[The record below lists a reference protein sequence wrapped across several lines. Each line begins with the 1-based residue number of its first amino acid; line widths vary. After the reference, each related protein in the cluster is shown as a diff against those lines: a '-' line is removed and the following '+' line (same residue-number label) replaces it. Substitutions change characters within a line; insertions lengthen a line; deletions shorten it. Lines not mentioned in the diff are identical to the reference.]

1 MTIWVLFVILLEP
14 TRYYV
19 SPTSFH
25 ETMEECFKAR
35 EVVVQSAPQPKINY
49 EAVCIQT
56 DKVKMQ

>member
-35 EVVVQSAPQPKINY
+35 DVVVQSAP
-49 EAVCIQT
+49 
-56 DKVKMQ
+56 